1 MLLCRH
7 TVPALYTSCFSGLCR
22 IQLFLPEPRPWLF
35 ILGLWV
41 LVHLFVPWFL
51 SVQTEV
57 LDEEENIK
65 EDGEDA
71 KSKLSWVSEDQRPLV
86 IIVRL
91 EEHLEEAK
99 AAPCEVQ
106 KHTANAPALS
116 AFVVKV
122 HVGLWKILDQRDGEL
137 DVGEAEEEL

>member
-1 MLLCRH
+1 M
-7 TVPALYTSCFSGLCR
+7 
-22 IQLFLPEPRPWLF
+22 
-35 ILGLWV
+35 GLWT
-41 LVHLFVPWFL
+41 LVQLVIPWFL
-51 SVQTEV
+51 SVQVEV
-57 LDEEENIK
+57 LDEEDNIK

-71 KSKLSWVSEDQRPLV
+71 QSELGWVSEDQCPLV

-99 AAPCEVQ
+99 AAPCEIQ
-106 KHTANAPALS
+106 EHTANAPAPG

-122 HVGLWKILDQRDGEL
+122 HVGLWEILDQRDDEL